1 MIFLPSIRLTLD
13 MQAAI
18 ESGALRVQTGQWVH
32 NAYALPGSLPL
43 RGRVVSWGASS
54 SVIWWSSGTWAEYSA
69 RFRAAARRLFR
80 PFTELRQLDLFSA
93 DNIARCEQSAK
104 DELRNVYGS
113 YRKFRELLAKK
124 VGDRNSVRHLIE
136 SYCPGWRFHVG
147 GTPLAGAA
155 SGLSDFAAQPFF
167 LGAARYSDRSIP
179 GCVQCIH

>member
-1 MIFLPSIRLTLD
+1 MIFLPSIRLTSEIHE
-13 MQAAI
+13 AI

-32 NAYALPGSLPL
+32 SAGVPGGSPSI

-54 SVIWWSSGTWAEYSA
+54 SVVWWSSGSWAEYSA

-80 PFTELRQLDLFSA
+80 PFSEFCQLDLFSS

-124 VGDRNSVRHLIE
+124 IGDRNSVRHLIE
-136 SYCPGWRFHVG
+136 TYCLGWRFNVG

-155 SGLSDFAAQPFF
+155 CGVPDFAAQPPLF
-167 LGAARYSDRSIP
+167 GVARHSHRSVSAGI
-179 GCVQCIH
+179 QRIH

>member
-32 NAYALPGSLPL
+32 SAGVPGSPSI

-54 SVIWWSSGTWAEYSA
+54 TVIWWSSGTWAEYSA

-104 DELRNVYGS
+104 DELRNVFGS
-113 YRKFRELLAKK
+113 YRFFRELLAKK
-124 VGDRNSVRHLIE
+124 IGNRNSVRHLIE
-136 SYCPGWRFHVG
+136 TYCLGWRFNVG
-147 GTPLAGAA
+147 GIALAGAA
-155 SGLSDFAAQPFF
+155 CGVPDFAAQPALF
-167 LGAARYSDRSIP
+167 GVARYSDRSIP
-179 GCVQCIH
+179 GGVQCIH